1 MPDELER
8 LQINIEADASG
19 TAAGAAQ
26 AKQALH
32 SLQQDAKRATDGIQ
46 RGMDKAAQA
55 TKSVAQAAEAARKTL
70 RPLAANP
77 VNPGSVQ
84 QMRAAAKSAQES
96 VRKTLQPAMAN
107 PVNERGNAGSYKKYE
122 FAKMPQ
128 VEMAKQ
134 AADMTQTAASTAK
147 VARAADSA
155 AKKVRE
161 VRKEVERVGRKG
173 PTIMQS
179 IGRSLRSMLIVTAV
193 AGGLRGL
200 IRWLGG
206 VVSADKQVSASLAQV
221 RGNLLSAFAPIYSAI
236 IPAIRTLCSW
246 LATATAWLSS
256 FLGGLF
262 GMSGTAAKDTANNIA
277 NIGGAAGGAGKQMKE
292 LLGSFDELN
301 KLDRTSG
308 GGGGGGGGGK
318 IEFGEQIE
326 STVNGGSRLQ
336 NAFKAVG
343 ETVSTFAL
351 ALGGLKIAQ
360 QVAQWLAPL
369 SGIANA
375 NAASIGK
382 WGLAIT
388 AAVTWFKSLK
398 EVVTSDDF
406 RIKWENIIASD
417 DAWWQKALQMLGFGF
432 ESLAASLIGMVT
444 QFFGVSGS
452 EAWAAIKGWVADLAA
467 RVSEKLAEITGVFSS
482 WWKEAQAKLSSMWT
496 DVKMKLT
503 RWVGRWVVLPLKE
516 LAADVKGAIG
526 GWIEAFRNGWQNVV
540 EQAAS
545 LWQGVKETVTG
556 WVQTYIIDPIKAKWE
571 ELTSW
576 FSGLSVAKL
585 FGFGGSNEVSTVD
598 INTAPAIA
606 SLTELNNLLGE
617 YDGKTVTATVNI
629 REGGGGT
636 SSSGGGRNT
645 TTAST
650 SKTIGSAIKNV
661 FSSILGYA
669 SGSLNI
675 PKGDLFIANESGAEM
690 VGTIGGKTAVANQ
703 QEISGAIWREMQ
715 QYRADG
721 TASGDDIA
729 NAVARALN
737 GTAVKVGERQF
748 GTLVVQ
754 AVNKNTR
761 QMGRV
766 DFAF

>member
-96 VRKTLQPAMAN
+96 VRKTLQPAMVN
-107 PVNERGNAGSYKKYE
+107 PVNERGNAGSYKKYV

-155 AKKVRE
+155 AKKVLE

-318 IEFGEQIE
+318 IELGEQIE
-326 STVNGGSRLQ
+326 SAVNGGSRLQ

-351 ALGGLKIAQ
+351 TLGGLKIAQ

-375 NAASIGK
+375 NAVSIGK

-388 AAVTWFKSLK
+388 AAVTYLKSLK
-398 EVVTSDDF
+398 HVVEDDRF
-406 RIKWENIIASD
+406 KVRFSEIIDSD
-417 DAWWQKALQMLGFGF
+417 DAWWEKGIKLIGVGCEA
-432 ESLAASLIGMVT
+432 LAAAAIDSVS
-444 QFFGVSGS
+444 QFFGVDGVDI
-452 EAWAAIKGWVADLAA
+452 WFTLKDWLY
-467 RVSEKLAEITGVFSS
+467 RQVSEWIKWIPGVGPKF
-482 WWKEAQAKLSSMWT
+482 AQAFRELGNNI
-496 DVKMKLT
+496 VK
-503 RWVGRWVVLPLKE
+503 WIDAHVVQP
-516 LAADVKGAIG
+516 VKNKWNA
-526 GWIEAFRNGWQNVV
+526 
-540 EQAAS
+540 
-545 LWQGVKETVTG
+545 L
-556 WVQTYIIDPIKAKWE
+556 VQWYK
-571 ELTSW
+571 
-576 FSGLSVAKL
+576 GLSIHKL
-585 FGFGGSNEVSTVD
+585 FANDWGKTPSITVD
-598 INTAPAIA
+598 TRPAMT
-606 SLTELNNLLGE
+606 SLDALNKYLNQI
-617 YDGKTVTATVNI
+617 DGKTVTATVNI

>member
-96 VRKTLQPAMAN
+96 VRKTLQPAMVN

-122 FAKMPQ
+122 FAKMPH

-179 IGRSLRSMLIVTAV
+179 IGRSLRSMLIITV
-193 AGGLRGL
+193 AARG
-200 IRWLGG
+200 IQSMVRWMGAL
-206 VVSADKQVSASLAQV
+206 VVSDKEVAASLATV
-221 RGNLLSAFAPIYSAI
+221 KGNLASSFAPIYSAA
-236 IPAIRTLCSW
+236 IPAIRSLIGW
-246 LATATAWLSS
+246 LASATSWIATFIST
-256 FLGGLF
+256 LF
-262 GMSGTAAKDTANNIA
+262 GMSGGYAQEIAKGLDD
-277 NIGGAAGGAGKQMKE
+277 IGGSAGGAGKKMKE

-301 KLDRTSG
+301 KLDRSESG
-308 GGGGGGGGGK
+308 GGGGGGGGLK
-318 IEFGEQIE
+318 FEDLPEIE
-326 STVNGGSRLQ
+326 SAVNAANKVSEFWTAWGDWIKAGAFAGGTAWLLSKFADLMSKIKSGINPLATITRNMKEL
-336 NAFKAVG
+336 G
-343 ETVSTFAL
+343 ETANDLGDNLGEVSKNATITYSVAGDDEVAKATERIMRGCKQLTAKPFVLEFAHRDNITATIERIKQEL
-351 ALGGLKIAQ
+351 RELSARKTIV
-360 QVAQWLAPL
+360 QVGANTRE
-369 SGIANA
+369 GINA
-375 NAASIGK
+375 INDLNAALNKIP
-382 WGLAIT
+382 
-388 AAVTWFKSLK
+388 
-398 EVVTSDDF
+398 
-406 RIKWENIIASD
+406 RII
-417 DAWWQKALQMLGFGF
+417 Q
-432 ESLAASLIGMVT
+432 V
-444 QFFGVSGS
+444 GVN
-452 EAWAAIKGWVADLAA
+452 V
-467 RVSEKLAEITGVFSS
+467 GVNVDTNVQY
-482 WWKEAQAKLSSMWT
+482 QA
-496 DVKMKLT
+496 
-503 RWVGRWVVLPLKE
+503 
-516 LAADVKGAIG
+516 
-526 GWIEAFRNGWQNVV
+526 
-540 EQAAS
+540 
-545 LWQGVKETVTG
+545 
-556 WVQTYIIDPIKAKWE
+556 
-571 ELTSW
+571 
-576 FSGLSVAKL
+576 
-585 FGFGGSNEVSTVD
+585 
-598 INTAPAIA
+598 
-606 SLTELNNLLGE
+606 
-617 YDGKTVTATVNI
+617 
-629 REGGGGT
+629 EGGGGT
-636 SSSGGGRNT
+636 TRGGGGGRNDRYSSSNGG
-645 TTAST
+645 TANNTARTNSLSNALT
-650 SKTIGSAIKNV
+650 ALKDKIVNV
-661 FSSILGYA
+661 LGFA